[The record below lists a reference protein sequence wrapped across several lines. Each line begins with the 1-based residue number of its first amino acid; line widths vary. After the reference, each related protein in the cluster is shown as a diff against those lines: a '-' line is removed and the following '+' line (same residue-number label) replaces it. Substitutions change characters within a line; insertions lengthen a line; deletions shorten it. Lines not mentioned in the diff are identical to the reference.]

1 MDDSAGDPR
10 DIEGMTWAQ
19 MMRATGYSE
28 ASATVMRE
36 GLLEQRRFDEHIYA
50 EEDDLGAIVRGL
62 LYVEHDLRK
71 ILTEG
76 PVVNAS
82 AIGLDKAG
90 GPQMASLALALG
102 LISEKTVRSV
112 KKLAAIRNEFAHQ
125 LDRNLTPEEVNAF
138 ITSLPERNAGAYTRF
153 LRIASAAG
161 TNDVLNIHLQMRVAI
176 QTLRSELN
184 LCGWD
189 NWAVRNPDIFNASS
203 EGNDGAAG

>member
-1 MDDSAGDPR
+1 VVDSAGDPR

-36 GLLEQRRFDEHIYA
+36 GILEQLRFVYA

-102 LISEKTVRSV
+102 LISEQTVRAV

-125 LDRNLTPEEVNAF
+125 LDRNLTPEEVSAF
-138 ITSLPERNAGAYTRF
+138 VTSLPERNAGTYTRF

-161 TNDVLNIHLQMRVAI
+161 GNGRRNLN
-176 QTLRSELN
+176 
-184 LCGWD
+184 
-189 NWAVRNPDIFNASS
+189 P
-203 EGNDGAAG
+203 

>member
-1 MDDSAGDPR
+1 VVDSAGDPR

-36 GLLEQRRFDEHIYA
+36 GILEQLRFDEHVYA

-90 GPQMASLALALG
+90 GPRR
-102 LISEKTVRSV
+102 KRSAR
-112 KKLAAIRNEFAHQ
+112 L
-125 LDRNLTPEEVNAF
+125 
-138 ITSLPERNAGAYTRF
+138 
-153 LRIASAAG
+153 
-161 TNDVLNIHLQMRVAI
+161 
-176 QTLRSELN
+176 
-184 LCGWD
+184 
-189 NWAVRNPDIFNASS
+189 
-203 EGNDGAAG
+203 